1 MRNRSAKLLTKSKFM
16 AGLQCPRYLWVYV
29 NEPQR
34 IPQPDI
40 VTQHT
45 FDQGHE
51 VGNLAKKLYPGGIDM
66 AGFGFREMLT
76 ETRVRLD
83 DRKPI
88 FEAAF
93 QSDPLYAR
101 IDILNPSDNGGW
113 DIVEV
118 KSSTSVKDENIADVA
133 FQRHVCVQSGI
144 QINRCFLMH
153 INRDFVKQ
161 GDVDPAALL
170 VTEDITDDV
179 LELSGG
185 IPDTVEDMM
194 AIIAGT
200 CPDLRI
206 GRSCGTPYDCPLKD
220 ECWAVLPEHPVTDL
234 YRIGAKMDSLLHSG
248 VSAIIDIPADFTLN
262 EKQLIQRSCVECG
275 QPHVDF
281 DGVTSFLE
289 TLKYPHHY
297 LDFETFAM
305 AIPLF
310 DGTRPYDNIPFQ
322 FSLHSVSGPGI
333 EPVHHHFLAQDGDD
347 PRPAFLAAL
356 KAMLGEGGSVIVYNQ
371 SFEEGVLRKLGE
383 AFPEYIDWVNEV
395 ISRMVDLIVPFRAFH
410 YYHPVQRGSASLKYV
425 LPALTG
431 ISYKDLNISNGQVAS
446 LRFVAAAFGGIPE
459 VEKRQIFNDLLVYC
473 GQDTL
478 GMVRIVERLRALV
491 K

>member
-34 IPQPDI
+34 IPQPDM

-51 VGNLAKKLYPGGIDM
+51 VGDIAKRLYPGGIDM
-66 AGFGFREMLT
+66 AGLGFREMLT
-76 ETRVRLD
+76 ETKVRLD

-93 QSDPLYAR
+93 QSGQLYAR
-101 IDILNPSDNGGW
+101 IDILNPSDNGAW
-113 DIVEV
+113 DIIEV

-133 FQRHVCVQSGI
+133 FQRYVCGQSGI
-144 QINRCFLMH
+144 EVNRCFLTH

-161 GDVDPAALL
+161 GDIDPAALL
-170 VTEDITDDV
+170 VTEDITEDV
-179 LELSGG
+179 LELAGG
-185 IPDTVEDMM
+185 MSDMVEGMLETM
-194 AIIAGT
+194 AGP
-200 CPDLRI
+200 CPAPSI
-206 GRSCGTPYDCPLKD
+206 GRACGAPYDCPLKD

-234 YRIGAKMDSLLHSG
+234 YRIGAKMDDLLHSG
-248 VSAIIDIPADFTLN
+248 VCAIIDIPADFKLN
-262 EKQLIQRSCVECG
+262 EKQLIQRGCVECG

-289 TLKYPHHY
+289 TLKYPHYY

-310 DGTRPYDNIPFQ
+310 DGTRPYQNIPFQ
-322 FSLHSVSGPGI
+322 FSLHSVNGPGI
-333 EPVHHHFLAQDGDD
+333 EPLHHHFLAQGGDD

-356 KAMLGEGGSVIVYNQ
+356 RTMLGEGGCVIVYNQ

-383 AFPEYIDWVNEV
+383 AFPEYIDWVNDV
-395 ISRMVDLIVPFRAFH
+395 VTRMVDLIVPFRAFH

-446 LRFVAAAFGGIPE
+446 LRFVAAAFGGMAE
-459 VEKRQIFNDLLVYC
+459 AEKMQIFNDLLVYC

-478 GMVRIVERLRALV
+478 GMVRIVERLSALV